1 VVNINPA
8 GRPLALAVTG
18 TRLEIMIRNS
28 LTSMSRSIVAAAALL
43 GLMAVPAAAQS
54 SEIVLHTAAATTVRG
69 DWQKV
74 SDATAA
80 SGARM
85 WNPDRGAAKVGTAYA
100 APADYFE
107 MTFTVE
113 AYRPYQLWLRGKAD
127 NDAWTNDSTFVQF
140 TNAIDAYERPV
151 YRIGTSDAA
160 MVSIENCSGCGVAA
174 WGWQDNGYAAMAEPI
189 YFATSGQQT
198 VRVQRREDGLSIDQ
212 IVLSS
217 SSYRYSPPGAYKWDT
232 LVLSPTTATTVTSP
246 TTGTTSG
253 STSTSEIVLNSSHVG
268 TAAGNWQI
276 VADSTASGGKRIANA
291 DWGLAKLS
299 AALTSPADYVDLS
312 FTAQAG
318 TAYRLWIRG
327 KAENNSWTNDSV
339 FVQFSG
345 SVNSSGSAVYR
356 TGTTSA
362 AVVSIEDC
370 SGCGLSGWGWA
381 DNGYSSAGPLIYF
394 ASSGAQTVRL
404 QRREDG
410 ISIDQVVL
418 SAASYINSAPGA
430 SKNDTTILTPSGYTA
445 PTSTPTEP
453 TPTTPTP
460 PIEPSPAGGVR
471 LRILEWNIRHGT
483 RADGVYDIEG
493 QATWMAAM
501 NPDIIMLNEVEK
513 YTSWGNEDQP
523 ARFKSMIQAKTG
535 RTWYAHFAQEYG
547 QWYSNGKGHL
557 ILSTYPIESYNY
569 STITASSGL
578 GGGGV
583 ISQATIMVNYRTINL
598 LLTHLDPYDQT
609 MRLTQAQDAIRFSA
623 GYAEN
628 RILVGDMN
636 AWPDQSSILELNK
649 TYYDSW
655 TVALNKGTA
664 YASSAFSP
672 YGATK
677 KGRIDYI
684 MYSKNAPNLFV
695 VESQVYDTRN
705 SSGVAY
711 SDHRPVVT
719 TFEVR

>member
-1 VVNINPA
+1 
-8 GRPLALAVTG
+8 
-18 TRLEIMIRNS
+18 MIRNS

-43 GLMAVPAAAQS
+43 GLTAAPAAAQ
-54 SEIVLHTAAATTVRG
+54 SEIVLHTAAATTVTG

-74 SDATAA
+74 ADSTAA

-85 WNPDRGAAKVGTAYA
+85 WNPDRGAAKVGTPSA

-107 MTFTVE
+107 MTVTVE

-127 NDAWTNDSTFVQF
+127 NDAWTNDSAYVQF
-140 TNAIDAYERPV
+140 TNAIDAYDRPV
-151 YRIGTSDAA
+151 HRIGTTDAA
-160 MVSIENCSGCGVAA
+160 TVSIENCSGCGVAA
-174 WGWQDNGYAAMAEPI
+174 WGWQDNGYASMAAPI
-189 YFATSGQQT
+189 YFVTAGQQT
-198 VRVQRREDGLSIDQ
+198 VRIQRREDGISIDQ
-212 IVLSS
+212 IVLSA
-217 SSYRYSPPGAYKWDT
+217 SSYRYSPPGAYKYDT
-232 LVLSPTTATTVTSP
+232 LVLSPTTATTITSP
-246 TTGTTSG
+246 
-253 STSTSEIVLNSSHVG
+253 TSTSEIVLNSSHVS
-268 TAAGNWQI
+268 TSAGGWQV
-276 VADSTASGGKRIANA
+276 VADSTASGGNRIANA
-291 DWGLAKLS
+291 DRGLAKLA
-299 AALTSPADYVDLS
+299 AALEWPADYVDLT

-339 FVQFSG
+339 FVQFNG

-381 DNGYSSAGPLIYF
+381 DNGYSSMGPLIYF
-394 ASSGAQTVRL
+394 ASSGAQTVRI

-418 SAASYINSAPGA
+418 SAARYINSAPGA
-430 SKNDTTILTPSGYTA
+430 SKNDTTILTPSGYTE
-445 PTSTPTEP
+445 PTTSTPP
-453 TPTTPTP
+453 PPAPAPAPTTP
-460 PIEPSPAGGVR
+460 EPSPTGGVR
-471 LRILEWNIRHGT
+471 LRILEWNIHHGT

-493 QATWMAAM
+493 QATWMAKL

-523 ARFKSMIQAKTG
+523 ARFKSMMQSKTG

-578 GGGGV
+578 KGGGV

-598 LLTHLDPYDQT
+598 LLTHLDPYDQA

-655 TVALNKGTA
+655 TVALNNGTA

-677 KGRIDYI
+677 SGRIDYI

-695 VESQVYDTRN
+695 VDSQVYDTRN

-719 TFEVR
+719 TFDVR